1 MALDEEADDAP
12 ESGSPPIPRIERA
25 TLQAQVADAVE
36 ELIVLGGLAP
46 GERLTETSL
55 AARLGVSRQPVREAL
70 HALASLGFVDLSPMR
85 GATVHAPTMR
95 EIREVFHVRAILEAD
110 SCALAARTIDEDGV
124 KQLDALCVQAD
135 AALVDRDK
143 ARLIDLNGRFHRT
156 ITLIGGNGAAAEL
169 LDRLQRR
176 IAWYLTQVVV
186 ERAPDSWV
194 EHRGILD
201 ALADSDADL
210 VHRRMLEHVHRSVE
224 AISLRR
230 A

>member
-1 MALDEEADDAP
+1 VTLGHGADGGSTSAP
-12 ESGSPPIPRIERA
+12 LSFPRIQRS
-25 TLQAQVADAVE
+25 TLQAQVADAME
-36 ELIVLGGLAP
+36 ELIVMGALAP
-46 GERLTETSL
+46 GERLTEASL

-70 HALASLGFVDLSPMR
+70 HSLASLGFVDLSPMR

-110 SCALAARTIDEDGV
+110 SCALAARTISEVGV
-124 KQLDALCVQAD
+124 KQLDAICTEAD
-135 AALVDRDK
+135 AVLADRDTQ
-143 ARLIDLNGRFHRT
+143 RLIELNGRFHRT
-156 ITLIGGNGAAAEL
+156 ITRIGGNNAAFEL

-194 EHRGILD
+194 EHREILA
-201 ALADSDADL
+201 ALADADADE

-224 AISLRR
+224 AIELHQR
-230 A
+230 